1 MKDLFEIIS
10 SLDSVKD
17 QSKIQETLKIQES
30 KWFKNFQYLIQLFEY
45 IIKIY
50 QYKPMINKIS
60 KLKIPKN
67 QMDYL
72 FLVPKL
78 MDIKVCLF
86 NSIRTLKTLN

>member
-1 MKDLFEIIS
+1 MKDLFEIIA

-17 QSKIQETLKIQES
+17 QTKIQETLKIQES
-30 KWFKNFQYLIQLFEY
+30 KWFTYFQYLIQLFEY

-50 QYKPMINKIS
+50 QYQPMINKIS

-78 MDIKVCLF
+78 VDIKVCLL
-86 NSIRTLKTLN
+86 NSFRTLKT